1 MRTAIAYV
9 TFTDDAE
16 FFELSLEGSLEHP
29 FDDGSAYIKA
39 KAVRMEKE
47 FEEGVE
53 PTFVYMGN
61 KPIHLSKAHIVS
73 MEIWQ
78 EAYLD

>member
-9 TFTDDAE
+9 TFTNDAE
-16 FFELSLEGSLEHP
+16 FFELTLEGSMEHP

-39 KAVRMEKE
+39 RGVRVEKE
-47 FEEGVE
+47 FVEGEEPSFIYIGDK
-53 PTFVYMGN
+53 PVYLT
-61 KPIHLSKAHIVS
+61 KSQIVS

-78 EAYLD
+78 ES

>member
-9 TFTDDAE
+9 SFTNDAE
-16 FFELSLEGSLEHP
+16 FFELTLEGSLEHP

-39 KAVRMEKE
+39 KLVRMEKE
-47 FEEGVE
+47 FKDGDE
-53 PTFVYMGN
+53 PSFIYVGDKTV
-61 KPIHLSKAHIVS
+61 HLSKAHIVS

-78 EAYLD
+78 ES